1 MSLRSLRTK
10 LAIGNILP
18 ILLLMPLLSLYLFY
32 ALESFFTQ
40 KLLQQLTFQAN
51 LLLDQVQQQ
60 ALLLREPEAVQHFLA
75 TVARHTDARVL
86 LLSPEGTIIGSTR
99 AEDRVRIGTRYQ
111 DAALATVLQGGQVQG
126 IGPGLTAEVAYVMQP
141 FRDNDQTYGVL
152 RLSYEVD
159 DMRRQINQL
168 RWLVASG
175 VVVTSLLGFGF
186 AIGLATTIT
195 RPLLQL
201 SRQAQ
206 AIAEGNYRARL
217 TLVRQ
222 DEIGLLVH
230 SFNQMAAR
238 LDEAE
243 LLRTRQLAAIVHELA
258 RPLTGMRAAVET
270 LLDGADADSEMRI
283 ALLGGVEEEV
293 ARLERQLRTLQSLPK
308 RALRPFRLRMAAV
321 DLARMIRASVATFEP
336 TATQMGVTLHIEL
349 PPTLPPIQAD
359 EDRLIQVLTN
369 LLDNA
374 LKFTPRAGQVTV
386 QAGEEAATVWIRV
399 TDTGVGIAPDE
410 QPYIFQQFYRGADT
424 RAPEARGMGLG
435 LTICREI
442 IRAHRGQITVE
453 SEPGHGA
460 RFTITLPKA
469 SPPHLAS

>member
-10 LAIGNILP
+10 LAISNILP

-60 ALLLREPEAVQHFLA
+60 LLPLRDQEAVQQFLV
-75 TVARHTDARVL
+75 TVARHTDARVI
-86 LLSPEGTIIGSTR
+86 LLSPEGTILGSTR
-99 AEDRVRIGTRYQ
+99 SEDRARIGTPYQ
-111 DAALATVLQGGQVQG
+111 DEAITTVLQGAQVQG
-126 IGPGLTAEVAYVMQP
+126 IGPGLSAEVAYVMQP
-141 FRDNDQTYGVL
+141 LRNNDQTYGIL

-159 DMRRQINQL
+159 DIDRQLNQL

-175 VVVTSLLGFGF
+175 VAVTSLLGFGF
-186 AIGLATTIT
+186 ALGLATTIT

-201 SRQAQ
+201 SQQAQ

-217 TLVRQ
+217 TLSRQ
-222 DEIGLLVH
+222 DEIGLLIH
-230 SFNQMAAR
+230 SFNQMATR

-258 RPLTGMRAAVET
+258 RPLTGMRAAVEI
-270 LLDGADADSEMRI
+270 LLDGADADSEMRT
-283 ALLGGVEEEV
+283 ALLGGIEEEV

-308 RALRPFRLRMAAV
+308 RALRPFRLRMTSI
-321 DLARMIRASVATFEP
+321 DLVRVIRASVATFEP
-336 TATQMGVTLHIEL
+336 TAVQMGVTLHVEL

-374 LKFTPRAGQVTV
+374 LKFTPRAGQVTI
-386 QAGEEAATVWIRV
+386 QAGEDAATVWIRV
-399 TDTGVGIAPDE
+399 ADTGVGIAPDE
-410 QPYIFQQFYRGADT
+410 QPYIFQQFYRGADS
-424 RAPEARGMGLG
+424 RPPEARGMGLG

-442 IRAHRGQITVE
+442 IRAHRGQITLE

-460 RFTITLPKA
+460 CFTITLLKVS
-469 SPPHLAS
+469 SPPSG